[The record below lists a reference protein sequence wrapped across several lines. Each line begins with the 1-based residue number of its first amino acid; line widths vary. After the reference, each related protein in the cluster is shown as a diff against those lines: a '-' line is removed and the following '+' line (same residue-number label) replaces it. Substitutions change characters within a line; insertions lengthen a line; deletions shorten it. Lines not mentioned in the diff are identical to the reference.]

1 MKKAKI
7 KKEKLKKTRNKIN
20 QLSQKDI
27 IDNNINI
34 LFSTFNILKSN
45 KMEEKDPNLDSQ
57 NKNENDQKYKDSL
70 FSIYINNSQNENEDK
85 KDDKKDEKMEENEEK
100 DKIINNNII
109 NDNNKEENDEDIDND
124 METKL
129 KK

>member
-1 MKKAKI
+1 
-7 KKEKLKKTRNKIN
+7 
-20 QLSQKDI
+20 
-27 IDNNINI
+27 
-34 LFSTFNILKSN
+34 
-45 KMEEKDPNLDSQ
+45 
-57 NKNENDQKYKDSL
+57 
-70 FSIYINNSQNENEDK
+70 
-85 KDDKKDEKMEENEEK
+85 MEENEEK